1 MGEQETTQQ
10 NTGFNTAGA
19 NKSSRAMTFILGTIA
34 VAVII
39 VLVIMFAPKNGG
51 SGSID
56 SKYTVLFRNI
66 DLTEAA
72 KVLESLN
79 AQGIRDIKL
88 EDGGKTIL
96 IPKKQKDTAAINI
109 AGEGIM
115 PDGGFVGY
123 EIFDQGGQLGATDFD
138 KQIKLSRAIS
148 GELSR
153 NIRRIRG
160 IEEARVQVVIPQKQM
175 FATEQNPVQAAVFV
189 KIQEDILLTP
199 SQVKGIIALVS
210 SSVENLQKENVT
222 VVDYKGRVLSSDEY
236 YNDYE
241 RLFALLQKQKSELDV
256 NKTAKKGLF
265 VGAEAE
271 VSLEKTGT
279 FKGAD
284 IYKNLRSAKKEIT
297 DKKLRTVFNDI
308 SKKSNTAEDL
318 LAAKLKFKEKYEE
331 LLEKNVDKI
340 SREFFPKDS
349 FAAKVNIELNNA
361 AVLEN
366 DPDSMI
372 ARTTTV
378 VLLDENNKNIT
389 LTPEIQEALFK
400 ALASSVGYVRGRDR
414 IDLRWAPMVS
424 VYSKGLANEK
434 QTDKIMSV
442 FSSVFGKEIKSTEK
456 NKKSGF
462 SFNFIYVLYLA
473 GIFFLYKI
481 IKLIFSKKKV
491 LVPETETASS
501 IFERKAAEEK
511 ETADFDDL
519 KKPSIEQIKAAA
531 DKAPERVAAVLEKW
545 FQEDEENEER

>member
-1 MGEQETTQQ
+1 MGEQEIQQ
-10 NTGFNTAGA
+10 NLGGNAAGA
-19 NKSSRAMTFILGTIA
+19 NKSNKAMTFVLGTIA

-51 SGSID
+51 TRSID

-79 AQGIRDIKL
+79 AQGVRDIKL

-96 IPKKQKDTAAINI
+96 IPRKQKDTAAINI

-123 EIFDQGGQLGATDFD
+123 EIFDQGGALGATDFD

-160 IEEARVQVVIPQKQM
+160 VEEARVQVVIPQKQM
-175 FATEQNPVQAAVFV
+175 FATEQNPVLAAVFV
-189 KIQEDILLTP
+189 KILEDVLLTP
-199 SQVKGIIALVS
+199 SQVKGIIALVA

-222 VVDYKGRVLSSDEY
+222 VVDYKGRVLSSDDY
-236 YNDYE
+236 YNDYD
-241 RLFALLQKQKSELDV
+241 RLYALLQKQRADIDV
-256 NKTAKKGLF
+256 NKNVKKGLL
-265 VGAEAE
+265 VGVDIE
-271 VSLEKTGT
+271 TT
-279 FKGAD
+279 QGASGYKNID
-284 IYKNLRSAKKEIT
+284 IYKNLKASKKEINN
-297 DKKLRTVFNDI
+297 KKLRNIFNDI
-308 SKKSNTAEDL
+308 NKKNNNTEDV

-331 LLEKNVDKI
+331 LLEKNVAKI

-349 FAAKVNIELNNA
+349 FAAKVNIELSNA
-361 AVLEN
+361 PTLES

-378 VLLDENNKNIT
+378 VLLDENNKSIT
-389 LTPEIQEALFK
+389 LTPELQEALFK

-434 QTDKIMSV
+434 QSDKITAL
-442 FSSVFGKEIKSTEK
+442 FSNVFGKEIKSTEK
-456 NKKSGF
+456 SKKSGF
-462 SFNFIYVLYLA
+462 GFNFMYLIYLA
-473 GIFFLYKI
+473 GAFFLYKI
-481 IKLIFSKKKV
+481 IRLVFSKRKV

-501 IFERKAAEEK
+501 IFERKNNEEK
-511 ETADFDDL
+511 ETADFDSL

-545 FQEDEENEER
+545 FQEDEENTDQ